1 MEQETKNTHIDWAL
15 AFGSVAAA
23 FADTAKHF
31 PEHPVIDVLKET
43 AEIYGIASGPMS
55 YAALSERVFYLYD
68 AYYSAGYVH
77 GDRVGLLLENRPVF
91 LEHWLALNTL
101 GVSVVPISSEMR
113 VAELS
118 YLIAHSEIVL
128 AVALSSHHELV
139 REAAA
144 REGCTLN
151 IIALGDPI
159 PPRLNRPEHAD
170 ADAAS
175 ARRLPSLET
184 ECALLYTS
192 GTTGRP
198 KGCVLSN
205 EYFLFAGGWYL
216 GLGGLCEIHEGTDRL
231 ITPLPLNHMNAMACS
246 TMAMLLSGGC
256 TVLLDRFHPKTWWMS
271 VRESRATILHYLG
284 VMPSMLMLDPVTP
297 EDLKHQVR
305 FGFGAGVDKR
315 LHQPFEQRFGFPLVE
330 GWAMTETG
338 VAACIIAHQEPR
350 YVGTSCF
357 GKPSADVEIR
367 IVDDEEKD
375 VLPGQNG
382 QLLVRRAGDRPG
394 LGFFDHYLK
403 DPQASAEAWANGW
416 FHTGDVVQADEL
428 SYLHFIDRKKNVIRR
443 SGENISAV
451 EVETVLRRHPAVKD
465 AAVAATPDVVRGD
478 EVLACVILKDEALQ
492 LGGCTDAN
500 SEKVLAQMRGM
511 AEELTRHCLKEL
523 AYFKA
528 PGWVAFVTSLPLT
541 LTQKVQRGELKT
553 LALNLPGQAHCFDT
567 TNLKKREALA

>member
-1 MEQETKNTHIDWAL
+1 MEQETKNTRINWAL
-15 AFGSVAAA
+15 AFGTVAAG
-23 FADTAKHF
+23 FADSAKHF
-31 PEHPVIDVLKET
+31 PDHPVIDVLPET
-43 AEIYGIASGPMS
+43 AEIYGIAAGSMS
-55 YAALSERVFYLYD
+55 YAALSERVYYLYD
-68 AYYSAGYVH
+68 AYYSAGYLH

-101 GVSVVPISSEMR
+101 GVSVVPISAEMR

-128 AVALSSHHELV
+128 AVALPSHHSLLH
-139 REAAA
+139 EAAL
-144 REGCTLN
+144 REGLDLN
-151 IIALGDPI
+151 VIAMGEAI
-159 PPRLNRPEHAD
+159 PARPVRSSQAER
-170 ADAAS
+170 DAAS
-175 ARRLPSLET
+175 ATRLPGLNT

-216 GLGGLCEIHEGTDRL
+216 DLGGLCTINEGSERL

-256 TVLLDRFHPKTWWMS
+256 VVLVDRFHPKTWWKS
-271 VRESRATILHYLG
+271 VRESRATVLHYLG
-284 VMPSMLMLDPVTP
+284 VMPSMLMLDDPCP
-297 EDLKHQVR
+297 EDRLHQVR

-315 LHQPFEQRFGFPLVE
+315 LHQPFEERFGFPLIE

-350 YVGTSCF
+350 FIGSSCF
-357 GKPSADVEIR
+357 GKPSEHVEVR
-367 IVDDEEKD
+367 IVNDEESD
-375 VLPGQNG
+375 VAQGEHG
-382 QLLVRRAGDRPG
+382 QLLVRRVGANPS

-403 DPQASAEAWANGW
+403 DPDATAEAWAGGW

-428 SYLHFIDRKKNVIRR
+428 GYLHFIDRKKNVIRR

-465 AAVAATPDVVRGD
+465 VAVAATPDQVRGD
-478 EVLACVILKDEALQ
+478 EVLACVVLKDEFKFDPQESLEPLQ
-492 LGGCTDAN
+492 
-500 SEKVLAQMRGM
+500 VLARALAQ
-511 AEELTRHCLKEL
+511 HCLNEL

-528 PGWVAFVTSLPLT
+528 PGWVAFVPSLPLT
-541 LTQKVQRGELKT
+541 LTQKVQRGELKA
-553 LALNLPGQAHCFDT
+553 LAMSLPGQANCFDT
-567 TNLKKREALA
+567 TSLKKREALAPREGLS

>member
-1 MEQETKNTHIDWAL
+1 MEQEKKNTRIDWAL
-15 AFGSVAAA
+15 AFGTVAAG

-31 PEHPVIDVLKET
+31 PEHPVIDVLEET
-43 AEIYGIASGPMS
+43 AEIYGMAAGALS

-68 AYYSAGYVH
+68 AYHSAGYVH
-77 GDRVGLLLENRPVF
+77 GDRVGLLLENRPAF

-101 GVSVVPISSEMR
+101 GVSVVPMSSEMR

-128 AVALSSHHELV
+128 AVALPSHHERV

-144 REGCTLN
+144 REGCALN
-151 IIALGDPI
+151 IIAVGDAI
-159 PPRLNRPEHAD
+159 PSRLSRPEHAE

-175 ARRLPSLET
+175 ARRLPGLET

-192 GTTGRP
+192 GTTGQP
-198 KGCVLSN
+198 KGCILSN

-216 GLGGLCEIHEGTDRL
+216 DLGGLCEIHEGRDRL

-256 TVLLDRFHPKTWWMS
+256 TVLVDRFHPKTWWTS
-271 VRESRATILHYLG
+271 VRDSRATILHYLG
-284 VMPSMLMLDPVTP
+284 VMPSMLMLDAATP
-297 EDLKHQVR
+297 DDQKHQIR

-315 LHQPFEQRFGFPLVE
+315 LHQPFEERFGFPLVE

-357 GKPSADVEIR
+357 GKPGSDIEVR
-367 IVDDEEKD
+367 IVDDEERD
-375 VLPGQNG
+375 VVPGQPG
-382 QLLVRRAGDRPG
+382 QLWVRRAGDRPD
-394 LGFFDHYLK
+394 LGFFDRYLK
-403 DPQASAEAWANGW
+403 DPQATAKAWEHGW

-428 SYLHFIDRKKNVIRR
+428 TYLYFIDRKKNVIRR

-465 AAVAATPDVVRGD
+465 VAVAATPDKVRGD
-478 EVLACVILKDEALQ
+478 EVLACVILKDESLQ
-492 LGGCTDAN
+492 LDARN
-500 SEKVLAQMRGM
+500 DAESEHVLAQMR
-511 AEELTRHCLKEL
+511 ALAQELTQHCLKEL

-528 PGWVAFVTSLPLT
+528 PGWVAFVPALPLT
-541 LTQKVQRGELKT
+541 LTQKVQRGELKN
-553 LALNLPGQAHCFDT
+553 LAMNLPGQAHCFDT
-567 TNLKKREALA
+567 SSLKKREARA

>member
-1 MEQETKNTHIDWAL
+1 MEQETKNNSTDWAL
-15 AFGSVAAA
+15 AFGTVAAG
-23 FADTAKHF
+23 FADAVKHF
-31 PEHPVIDVLKET
+31 PDHPVIDVLQET
-43 AEIYGIASGPMS
+43 ADIYGINPGPIS
-55 YAALSERVFYLYD
+55 YAALSERVYYLYE
-68 AYYSAGYVH
+68 AYFLAGYVH

-128 AVALSSHHELV
+128 AVALPSHHELLRDAASREGRSLNVISVGEAIPV
-139 REAAA
+139 RAA
-144 REGCTLN
+144 R
-151 IIALGDPI
+151 
-159 PPRLNRPEHAD
+159 AD
-170 ADAAS
+170 HREADAAS
-175 ARRLPSLET
+175 AHQLPGLDT

-216 GLGGLCEIHEGTDRL
+216 DLGGLCEIHEGRDRL

-256 TVLLDRFHPKTWWMS
+256 TVLVDRFHPKTWWKS

-284 VMPSMLMLDPVTP
+284 VMPSMLMLDAALP
-297 EDLKHQVR
+297 EDRQHQVR

-315 LHQPFEQRFGFPLVE
+315 LHQPFEERFGFPLVE

-350 YVGTSCF
+350 YIGTSCF
-357 GKPSADVEIR
+357 GKPGAQVEVR
-367 IVDDEEKD
+367 VVDDEERD
-375 VLPGQNG
+375 VAVGQHG
-382 QLLVRRAGDRPG
+382 QLLVRRAGPRPA
-394 LGFFDHYLK
+394 LGFFGRYLK
-403 DPQASAEAWANGW
+403 DPEATAEAWAKGW
-416 FHTGDVVQADEL
+416 FHTGDVVQEDEFG
-428 SYLHFIDRKKNVIRR
+428 YLRFIDRKKNVIRR

-465 AAVAATPDVVRGD
+465 VAVAATPDIVRGD
-478 EVLACVILKDEALQ
+478 EVLACVVLKE
-492 LGGCTDAN
+492 GGESQRAP
-500 SEKVLAQMRGM
+500 SQMGLLAQ
-511 AEELTRHCLKEL
+511 EITQHCLNEL

-528 PGWVAFVTSLPLT
+528 PGWVAFVPSLPLT
-541 LTQKVQRGELKT
+541 LTQKVQRGELKN
-553 LALNLPGQAHCFDT
+553 LALSLPGQANCFDT
-567 TNLKKREALA
+567 THLKKREALS

>member
-1 MEQETKNTHIDWAL
+1 MKQETKNTRIDWAL
-15 AFGSVAAA
+15 AFGSVAAG
-23 FADTAKHF
+23 FADSAKHF
-31 PEHPVIDVLKET
+31 PEHPVIDVLDET
-43 AEIYGIASGPMS
+43 AEIYGIAPGPMS

-128 AVALSSHHELV
+128 AVALSSHHGLV

-144 REGCTLN
+144 REGCVLN
-151 IIALGDPI
+151 IIAVGDAI
-159 PPRLNRPEHAD
+159 PQRLTRPGQAE

-175 ARRLPSLET
+175 ARRLPGLET

-216 GLGGLCEIHEGTDRL
+216 DLGGLCEIHEGRDRL
-231 ITPLPLNHMNAMACS
+231 MTPLPLNHMNAMACS

-256 TVLLDRFHPKTWWMS
+256 TVLVDRFHPKTWWKS

-284 VMPSMLMLDPVTP
+284 VMPSMLMLDTVTP
-297 EDLKHQVR
+297 EDRQHQVR

-315 LHQPFEQRFGFPLVE
+315 LHQPFEERFGFPLVE

-350 YVGTSCF
+350 FVGTSCF
-357 GKPSADVEIR
+357 GKPSSDVEVR
-367 IVDDEEKD
+367 IVDDEEQD
-375 VLPGQNG
+375 VVPGQHG
-382 QLLVRRAGDRPG
+382 QLLVRRAGDRAG
-394 LGFFDHYLK
+394 LGFFTLYLK
-403 DPQASAEAWANGW
+403 DPQASAEVWANGW
-416 FHTGDVVQADEL
+416 FYTGDVVQADEL
-428 SYLHFIDRKKNVIRR
+428 GYLHFIDRKKNVIRR

-451 EVETVLRRHPAVKD
+451 EVETVLRRHSAVKD
-465 AAVAATPDVVRGD
+465 VAVAATPDAVRGD
-478 EVLACVILKDEALQ
+478 EVLACVILKDESVHLSGRA
-492 LGGCTDAN
+492 GAEYEN
-500 SEKVLAQMRGM
+500 ALAQMRSL
-511 AEELTRHCLKEL
+511 AHELTLLCLKEL

-528 PGWVAFVTSLPLT
+528 PGWVAFVPNLPLT
-541 LTQKVQRGELKT
+541 LTQKVQRGELKN
-553 LALNLPGQAHCFDT
+553 LALSLPGQAHCFDT
-567 TNLKKREALA
+567 TSLKKREALA